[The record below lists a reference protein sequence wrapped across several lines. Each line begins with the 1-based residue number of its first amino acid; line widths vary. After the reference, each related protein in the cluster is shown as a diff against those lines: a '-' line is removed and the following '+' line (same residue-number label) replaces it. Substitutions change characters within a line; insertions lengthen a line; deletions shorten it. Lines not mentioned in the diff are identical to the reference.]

1 MIKPKNS
8 NNSYYKLKQKFKKA
22 FTLTEIIVATFISA
36 IILSFVYVF
45 LNNVIFTISD
55 TKNDVK
61 SLSSVYDFINKLNNY
76 NNIYSS
82 WTILVDNTDGN
93 DLYLMKD
100 ITWETWVL
108 IWAVRLSEN
117 KINVDNT
124 IYENNW
130 LGFRRLS
137 ANELQQLSSDI
148 TIVNDML
155 FHEDQIFKDINIQ
168 DLQFTEY
175 NSWSVVDIKLTVDLN
190 YKEWLL
196 WEDWA
201 SLPKESLKTF
211 NIDF

>member
-82 WTILVDNTDGN
+82 
-93 DLYLMKD
+93 
-100 ITWETWVL
+100 
-108 IWAVRLSEN
+108 
-117 KINVDNT
+117 
-124 IYENNW
+124 
-130 LGFRRLS
+130 
-137 ANELQQLSSDI
+137 
-148 TIVNDML
+148 
-155 FHEDQIFKDINIQ
+155 
-168 DLQFTEY
+168 
-175 NSWSVVDIKLTVDLN
+175 
-190 YKEWLL
+190 
-196 WEDWA
+196 
-201 SLPKESLKTF
+201 
-211 NIDF
+211 